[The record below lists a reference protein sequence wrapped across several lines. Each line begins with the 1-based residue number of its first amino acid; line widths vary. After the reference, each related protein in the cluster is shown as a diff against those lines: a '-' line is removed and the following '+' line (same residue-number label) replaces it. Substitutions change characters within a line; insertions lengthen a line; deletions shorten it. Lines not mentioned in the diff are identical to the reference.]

1 MADFLSGFAET
12 QPRGIFANV
21 LTKQRK
27 PVQDFFANRFNDL
40 YNEYLGQLE
49 ANPMQGFGGFLGGQN
64 MQNRLMTYSP
74 QQRGDYSAQ
83 TLTPR
88 LRFLPY

>member
-49 ANPMQGFGGFLGGQN
+49 VNPTQGFGGFLSGQK
-64 MQNRLMTYSP
+64 MTNRLMTYSP
-74 QQRGDYSAQ
+74 QQRGIYNR
-83 TLTPR
+83 TLQPPT
-88 LRFLPY
+88 RFLNY